1 MEDDEAEVEEVHG
14 KEEEEEVEES
24 MYSMEN
30 DDEEEEVEESLEV
43 HGKGGGGGGGGG
55 GGCKVHGWK
64 EEEEDEEVRPIGRS
78 TLKTNASCSMLVG
91 WQRKHYAQYLRTITA
106 HVQVTAVEEVTH
118 VGLWKKFLLHPHESL
133 QASPLSPPMSFR
145 SMSLADITYI
155 QRRTCMKPKKK
166 QKCVF

>member
-1 MEDDEAEVEEVHG
+1 MEDDEEEVEEVHG
-14 KEEEEEVEES
+14 KEEEEEEVEES

-30 DDEEEEVEESLEV
+30 NDEEKEEVEESMEV
-43 HGKGGGGGGGGG
+43 HGKGRGGGR
-55 GGCKVHGWK
+55 KVHGWK

-155 QRRTCMKPKKK
+155 QRLTCMKPQKK

>member
-1 MEDDEAEVEEVHG
+1 MEDDEEEVEEVHG
-14 KEEEEEVEES
+14 KEEEEEEES

-30 DDEEEEVEESLEV
+30 DEEEEVEESMEV
-43 HGKGGGGGGGGG
+43 HGKGGGGGGGG

-118 VGLWKKFLLHPHESL
+118 VGLWKKFLIHPHESL

-155 QRRTCMKPKKK
+155 QRPTCMKP
-166 QKCVF
+166 

>member
-1 MEDDEAEVEEVHG
+1 MEDDEEEVEEVHG
-14 KEEEEEVEES
+14 KEEEEVEES

-30 DDEEEEVEESLEV
+30 DDEEEEVEESMEV
-43 HGKGGGGGGGGG
+43 HGKGGGGGGG

-155 QRRTCMKPKKK
+155 QRLTCMKPQKK

>member
-1 MEDDEAEVEEVHG
+1 MEDDEEDVEDVHG
-14 KEEEEEVEES
+14 TEEEEDVEES
-24 MYSMEN
+24 MYSREN
-30 DDEEEEVEESLEV
+30 DDEEEEVEESMEV

-155 QRRTCMKPKKK
+155 QRLTCMKPQKK

>member
-1 MEDDEAEVEEVHG
+1 MEDDEEEVEEVHG

-24 MYSMEN
+24 MYSVEN
-30 DDEEEEVEESLEV
+30 DDGEEEVEESMEV
-43 HGKGGGGGGGGG
+43 HGKERGG

-155 QRRTCMKPKKK
+155 QRLTCMKPQKK

>member
-1 MEDDEAEVEEVHG
+1 MEDDEEEVEEVHG
-14 KEEEEEVEES
+14 KEEEEVEES

-30 DDEEEEVEESLEV
+30 DDEEEEVEESMEV

-55 GGCKVHGWK
+55 CKVQGWK

-155 QRRTCMKPKKK
+155 QRLTCMKPQKK

>member
-1 MEDDEAEVEEVHG
+1 MEDDEEEVEEVHG
-14 KEEEEEVEES
+14 KEEKEEAEES
-24 MYSMEN
+24 MHSMEN
-30 DDEEEEVEESLEV
+30 YDEEEEVEESMEV
-43 HGKGGGGGGGGG
+43 HGTGGGGGG

-91 WQRKHYAQYLRTITA
+91 WQTKHYAQYLRTITA

-155 QRRTCMKPKKK
+155 QRLTCMKPQKK

>member
-1 MEDDEAEVEEVHG
+1 MEDDEEEVEEVHG
-14 KEEEEEVEES
+14 KEEEEVEES

-30 DDEEEEVEESLEV
+30 DDEEEEVEESTEV

-55 GGCKVHGWK
+55 CKVNGWK
-64 EEEEDEEVRPIGRS
+64 EEEDEEVRPIGRS

-155 QRRTCMKPKKK
+155 QRLTCMKPQKK